1 MAFRLRSL
9 SALVM
14 VALLVWLGSF
24 GAPSAADLVAA
35 KGTDVT
41 SFDPGINPT
50 PDAQQGITMIYD
62 TLIHRDDNM
71 QLKPGLAVSWQNLDP
86 LTWQI
91 KLRAGV
97 KFHNGEPFDAR
108 SVKFTLERLS
118 TPGDKAGGHVM
129 FSSFGGIERVDA
141 VDPLTVNIK
150 AKIATRTTTEGRST

>member
-1 MAFRLRSL
+1 MSGLRLTLGSVFGSL
-9 SALVM
+9 VLA
-14 VALLVWLGSF
+14 VWLGAF
-24 GAPSAADLVAA
+24 GTVAATELVAA

-50 PDAQQGITMIYD
+50 PDAQQVTTMIYD
-62 TLIHRDDNM
+62 TLIQRDDNM
-71 QLKPGLAVSWQNLDP
+71 QLKPGLAVSWRNVDP

-91 KLRAGV
+91 KLRSGV

-141 VDPLTVNIK
+141 VDPLTVTIK
-150 AKIATRTTTEGRST
+150 TKRPDPVL